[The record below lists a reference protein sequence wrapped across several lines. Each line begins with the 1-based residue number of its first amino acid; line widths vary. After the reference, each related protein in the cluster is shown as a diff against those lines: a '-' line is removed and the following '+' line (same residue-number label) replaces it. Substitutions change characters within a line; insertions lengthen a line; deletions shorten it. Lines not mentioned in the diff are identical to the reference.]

1 MQGKQV
7 QSLVNEVRERDE
19 YAVTLDAAILGSGVY
34 FYQLRIGKFSET
46 QKLVFLK

>member
-7 QSLVNEVRERDE
+7 QSLVNEVRERGE
-19 YAVTLDAAILGSGVY
+19 YAVTLDAANLGGVY

-46 QKLVFLK
+46 QKLVLLK